1 MIFRKNNNQIDTVA
15 VLMLY
20 LMFSILVIFTFMA
33 GIKAYNSIRNK
44 NNDNY
49 SLRTSLQYVSNKI
62 KAYQKK
68 GAIEVS
74 ELNGKTALKI
84 IENLDGKEFD
94 TYIYENEGMLCELF
108 IEADTKIDLSWGTK
122 INNIQTFEIEKLS
135 DKLIEI
141 RTNDTV
147 PLIIAIS

>member
-1 MIFRKNNNQIDTVA
+1 MFRKNNNQIDTVA

-20 LMFSILVIFTFMA
+20 LMFSILVIFTFMT
-33 GIKAYNSIRNK
+33 GIKAYNSIRHK
-44 NNDNY
+44 NDDNY
-49 SLRTSLQYVSNKI
+49 SLRTSLQYVSNKT

-68 GAIEVS
+68 GAVAVDK
-74 ELNGKTALKI
+74 LNGKDVLKI
-84 IENLDGKEFD
+84 MENLDGKEFV

-108 IEADTKIDLSWGTK
+108 IETGTKIDLSWGTK
-122 INNIQTFEIEKLS
+122 INNIEIFEIEKLS
-135 DKLIEI
+135 DKLVKI